1 MHVYPRLAKT
11 IAKVAE
17 EFHIMKTRFP
27 SEDMDE
33 VGWMNDNPRKPFRQ
47 VLYHNVLFSF
57 F

>member
-47 VLYHNVLFSF
+47 VLYRNV
-57 F
+57 